1 MIEVLEKWF
10 YEVWTNENADY
21 IREVYQPDRKGSST
35 GLGTEEGLNQEE
47 YVQFHA
53 VMLSLFQNIV
63 ITVDSHIAQGDQL
76 AAQCTITANDRE
88 TGKKN
93 IKGAVFGRI
102 KEGKV
107 LHADNHF
114 DFLGL
119 FEGLGALPEGT
130 FAKCIAG
137 EKLC

>member
-1 MIEVLEKWF
+1 MKF
-10 YEVWTNENADY
+10 GPMKMPY
-21 IREVYQPDRKGSST
+21 IREVYKPDRKGSST

-63 ITVDSHIAQGDQL
+63 ITIDSHIEQGDQL
-76 AAQCTITANDRE
+76 AAQCTMTANDRE

-93 IKGAVFGRI
+93 IKIRGAVFGRI